1 MKCANPLDAAALFD
15 YWVGK
20 LDEPEVEAVEEHLFA
35 CDPCGERL
43 KEAIALAEGVRR
55 LAMAGELQTVV
66 SEAFVKRAQDEGLRV
81 RQYAVAAGDS
91 VQCTVAAE
99 DDFLIGRMEADLRGL
114 GRVDLSLCDAQG
126 AEMARMED
134 IPFDGEAGSVLWQY
148 SITRAKAAPSET
160 LVARLVAVEG
170 DGERVIGE
178 YTFHHTRT
186 LPGPGAW

>member
-1 MKCANPLDAAALFD
+1 MKCANPLDAAVLFD

-20 LDEPEVEAVEEHLFA
+20 LGAEEEEAVEEHLFA
-35 CDPCGERL
+35 CDACGGRL
-43 KEAIALAEGVRR
+43 KEAIALAEGVRKVTR
-55 LAMAGELQTVV
+55 EGVLQTVV
-66 SEAFVKRAQDEGLRV
+66 SEAFVKRAIEDGLRV
-81 RQYAVAAGDS
+81 RQYAVAAGGS

-99 DDFLIGRMEADLRGL
+99 DDFLIGRMEADLRGV
-114 GRVDLSLCDAQG
+114 GRVDLSVCDARG
-126 AEMARMED
+126 VEMGRMED

-186 LPGPGAW
+186 MPGPGAW